1 MAKTK
6 RKRQLEARDKRE
18 AKKILRVVII
28 GTVILLFLMYLMFRN
43 T

>member
-6 RKRQLEARDKRE
+6 RKRQLEARDKKE
-18 AKKILRVVII
+18 ARKILRVVAIA
-28 GTVILLFLMYLMFRN
+28 TAILLILVYFMFRG